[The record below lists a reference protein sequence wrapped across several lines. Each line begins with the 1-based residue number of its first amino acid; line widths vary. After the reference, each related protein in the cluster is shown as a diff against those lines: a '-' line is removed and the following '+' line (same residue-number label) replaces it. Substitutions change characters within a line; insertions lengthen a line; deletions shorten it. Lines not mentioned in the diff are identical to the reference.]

1 MHGPCTFES
10 DPGVLKRA
18 VRVNGA
24 SFQVVGVMPEDF
36 RGLAVVAAPDY
47 WAPLSLLGHFR
58 PIGEQERKEPGGLSI
73 IGRLK
78 PGLSRGQALAQL
90 RVWDSRR
97 READGSNE
105 RTAPNLI
112 LDPRSGTIPLSGDV
126 LLQFI
131 PLFFAFGLIL
141 MIGCANVANLLLARG
156 VARQREIGIRLAV
169 GASRGRVIRQLLTES
184 LLLALS
190 SAVLAFVISRLVLA
204 GIVYAVTSTF
214 PPDIGD
220 IRLAVPP
227 ADWRV
232 ALFLVAGSMVA
243 TVLFALAPALQAT
256 RLELV
261 RAIRGEVMRDGRP
274 SRARHALVALQV
286 TASAV
291 LLICAAIFL
300 RSSWAASKID
310 LGIRTEGILNVT
322 ILNEQ
327 RRAAILNV
335 MNTEPSIAS
344 VAAVWPGFLGGRA
357 ALAEGASGKS
367 SVTYQFVSPEVLWRP
382 RHQSRP
388 RTRLHA
394 DRAQRERRGGGR
406 VRERRAPTVAGQRRR
421 RADPA
426 ARTRPVCLERSRR
439 DEPEAP
445 GPTTP
450 RAHRGRRWRRAGCT
464 GSSVW
469 GHEFERSRRLRS
481 DQRRCGQNVADDA
494 CARQRGAG
502 PP

>member
-1 MHGPCTFES
+1 
-10 DPGVLKRA
+10 
-18 VRVNGA
+18 
-24 SFQVVGVMPEDF
+24 
-36 RGLAVVAAPDY
+36 
-47 WAPLSLLGHFR
+47 
-58 PIGEQERKEPGGLSI
+58 
-73 IGRLK
+73 
-78 PGLSRGQALAQL
+78 
-90 RVWDSRR
+90 
-97 READGSNE
+97 
-105 RTAPNLI
+105 
-112 LDPRSGTIPLSGDV
+112 
-126 LLQFI
+126 
-131 PLFFAFGLIL
+131 

-220 IRLAVPP
+220 IRIAVPP

-327 RRAAILNV
+327 RRGGHPQRDERRALDRLGCGG
-335 MNTEPSIAS
+335 
-344 VAAVWPGFLGGRA
+344 VAWLSGRA
-357 ALAEGASGKS
+357 RRARRRRERQIECHLPVRLSR
-367 SVTYQFVSPEVLWRP
+367 VLWCP

-394 DRAQRERRGGGR
+394 NRAQRERRGGGR
-406 VRERRAPTVAGQRRR
+406 IRERRASPVAGQRRR

-439 DEPEAP
+439 DEAEA
-445 GPTTP
+445 
-450 RAHRGRRWRRAGCT
+450 
-464 GSSVW
+464 
-469 GHEFERSRRLRS
+469 
-481 DQRRCGQNVADDA
+481 
-494 CARQRGAG
+494 
-502 PP
+502 

>member
-1 MHGPCTFES
+1 MRGPCTFES
-10 DPGVLKRA
+10 DPAVLKRA

-24 SFQVVGVMPEDF
+24 SFHVVGVMPEDF
-36 RGLAVVAAPDY
+36 RGLAAIVAPDY

-58 PIGEQERKEPGGLSI
+58 PTGEQERKEPGGLSI

-78 PGLSRGQALAQL
+78 PGLSLGQALAQL
-90 RVWDSRR
+90 HVWDSRR
-97 READGSNE
+97 REAEGSIE
-105 RTAPNLI
+105 RTAPDLI
-112 LDPRSGTIPLSGDV
+112 LDPRSGTIPLSADI

-169 GASRGRVIRQLLTES
+169 GASRRRVIWQLLTES

-190 SAVLAFVISRLVLA
+190 SGVLAFVISRLVLA
-204 GIVYAVTSTF
+204 WIVYAVTSTF

-232 ALFLVAGSMVA
+232 GLFLVAGSMVA

-327 RRAAILNV
+327 RRGAIVNV
-335 MNTEPSIAS
+335 INTEPSIAS

-367 SVTYQFVSPEVLWRP
+367 SVTYQFVSPEYFGVLDIDLVRGRGFTPTERSASAAVVVVSESVAHQLWPGSDAVGQILRLEPDRSASSGAEGTRP
-382 RHQSRP
+382 KPQ
-388 RTRLHA
+388 
-394 DRAQRERRGGGR
+394 
-406 VRERRAPTVAGQRRR
+406 
-421 RADPA
+421 DPQLL
-426 ARTRPVCLERSRR
+426 ARTTVVVGVAR
-439 DEPEAP
+439 DV
-445 GPTTP
+445 
-450 RAHRGRRWRRAGCT
+450 T
-464 GSSVW
+464 GNSVW
-469 GHEFERSRRLRS
+469 GHELERSRRLRS
-481 DQRRCGQNVADDA
+481 DQRGRGQNVADDA